1 MVFKQFHGA
10 KKYFK
15 EKLMRNKAIIIGGSA
30 GSYKVVMKI
39 ISSLPKNLNVPFFI
53 CLHRLRS
60 ARNGFTETMRSRT
73 AFQIIEPIDRE
84 KIESNKIYIAPANYH
99 MIILNN
105 ETIGLSVDEE
115 INHSRPSIDLV
126 FHSAA
131 ETYKK
136 NLLGIILSGA
146 NHDGAFGMLK
156 IKENGGTTIAQHPDE
171 CEISV
176 MPLSCIENQG
186 VCSIQSVDEIIQ
198 SIHDFIS
205 YTD

>member
-1 MVFKQFHGA
+1 MQNRAV
-10 KKYFK
+10 
-15 EKLMRNKAIIIGGSA
+15 IIGGSA

-39 ISSLPKNLNVPFFI
+39 ISSLPKNLKVPFFI

-60 ARNGFTETMRSRT
+60 ARNGFAETMRTRT
-73 AFQIIEPIDRE
+73 TFQIVEPVDKEVIEL
-84 KIESNKIYIAPANYH
+84 NKIYIAPANYH

-105 ETIGLSVDEE
+105 ETIGLSVEEE
-115 INHSRPSIDLV
+115 INHSRPSIDLA

-131 ETYKK
+131 EVYKD

-146 NHDGAFGMLK
+146 NQDGAFGMLK
-156 IKENGGTTIAQHPDE
+156 IKEKGGVTIAQHPDE

-186 VCSIQSVDEIIQ
+186 VGSIQSVNEIIQ
-198 SIHDFIS
+198 SIHNFIS
-205 YTD
+205 YTN

>member
-1 MVFKQFHGA
+1 
-10 KKYFK
+10 
-15 EKLMRNKAIIIGGSA
+15 MRNKAVVIGGSA

-60 ARNGFTETMRSRT
+60 ARNGFAETMRIHT
-73 AFQIIEPIDRE
+73 PYQVVEPVDKE
-84 KIESNKIYIAPANYH
+84 AIESNKIYIAPANYH
-99 MIILNN
+99 LIILNN
-105 ETIGLSVDEE
+105 EIIGLSVDEE
-115 INHSRPSIDLV
+115 INHSRPSIDLA
-126 FHSAA
+126 FYSAA
-131 ETYKK
+131 ETYKN

-156 IKENGGTTIAQHPDE
+156 IKEKGGITIAQNPDE

-176 MPLSCIENQG
+176 MPLSCIERKG
-186 VCSIQSVDEIIQ
+186 VCSIQSVDEIIK
-198 SIHDFIS
+198 SIHNFIS